1 MDVNLGVDISLTMI
15 IDIKYN
21 FFSGMCIQ
29 GERGIFEAYGQ
40 IYSQLSSND
49 ECVERPRLE

>member
-15 IDIKYN
+15 IEIKYN

-29 GERGIFEAYGQ
+29 GEKGIFEAYGQ

-49 ECVERPRLE
+49 ECVERPH